1 MNTTYNQGS
10 HCHNTCAFQ
19 FGSVT
24 ITVCEVDGHGWRVV
38 CSCVCP
44 AVVVV
49 FGGGDDV
56 FVCLLRERHITNG
69 LGVAVLSC
77 LYFRAGHSTEATVRT
92 NDETTQ
98 HSDALQLMMCAK
110 SSL

>member
-1 MNTTYNQGS
+1 MSEHIAMHTIRNHIATTHVHFNLAVYQV
-10 HCHNTCAFQ
+10 
-19 FGSVT
+19 VT

-56 FVCLLRERHITNG
+56 FVCLLRERPVTNS

-77 LYFRAGHSTEATVRT
+77 VYFRAGLNRG
-92 NDETTQ
+92 D
-98 HSDALQLMMCAK
+98 CANQ
-110 SSL
+110 